1 MKCSIMAQVLSK
13 ETASNLLIIVRIII
27 AFIILWIYFFLPNL
41 PPDGACTLGLRK
53 FLDSMRGQQQRPNR
67 SRRRRWPRNECKCE
81 WTSRRRTR
89 SSIAHS
95 LAHARSSSLAEKS
108 RKQPQQQQALGQKK
122 PKQWPQTICAGSSS
136 VGLSELT
143 TFTPHNIE
151 TSSTHTYTHEKER
164 PPVLEEPPTPATRAI
179 PRLAPKKL
187 LISLRSKRQT
197 KPKFCTHEMYTDN
210 GSPFIMQNPNSKLSF
225 DPLK

>member
-1 MKCSIMAQVLSK
+1 M
-13 ETASNLLIIVRIII
+13 N
-27 AFIILWIYFFLPNL
+27 ILFLPNL
-41 PPDGACTLGLRK
+41 PPDGACTLWLLK

-108 RKQPQQQQALGQKK
+108 RKQPQEQQQALGQKK

-151 TSSTHTYTHEKER
+151 TSSIHTYTHEKER
-164 PPVLEEPPTPATRAI
+164 PPVLEDPPN
-179 PRLAPKKL
+179 PRHPGNSPLSPKKTFD
-187 LISLRSKRQT
+187 IT
-197 KPKFCTHEMYTDN
+197 
-210 GSPFIMQNPNSKLSF
+210 PF
-225 DPLK
+225 